1 MIVKNPLI
9 AGLLGAVGGAAIAS
23 IAMFFIYSA
32 PPPEPPPDA
41 PSSPSKEDKQP
52 TKIEDVNAPSGTFKY
67 GTSTTWAPIRGE
79 VDPEIEKAHPQFLLE
94 YSQDPDRPP
103 GSETGI
109 DMLLKGQLAIAQSS
123 RPVKDEEYE
132 KAAKQGFRLKQ
143 VPVAIDIIAIAV
155 NPKLEISGLTLD
167 QIKGIYTGEISN
179 WNQVGG
185 PNLSIK
191 PYSRPAASGTTEF
204 FVENVLQ
211 GKSLSGLVEM
221 IDTTTQAVREVGKHK
236 GGIYFASASEVVN
249 QCSVKS
255 LPISSHSGSELVA
268 PYRGEARSYEECLK
282 DRYQLNYNILQ
293 TGQYPLTRRLFVV
306 IKQNGQIEE
315 EAGNAYADML
325 LTNEGQILIKKAG
338 FIPLR
343 F

>member
-1 MIVKNPLI
+1 MKPLI
-9 AGLLGAVGGAAIAS
+9 AGLVGAVGGAAIAV
-23 IAMFFIYSA
+23 IAMLFINSA
-32 PPPEPPPDA
+32 PQSEPPPDDLSP
-41 PSSPSKEDKQP
+41 PSERP
-52 TKIEDVNAPSGTFKY
+52 TTLEEVNVLSGTFKY

-79 VDPEIEKAHPQFLLE
+79 VDPEIEKTHPEFNLE
-94 YSQDPDRPP
+94 YTQDPTRPP
-103 GSETGI
+103 GSATGI
-109 DMLLKGQLAIAQSS
+109 DMLVKGQLAIAQSS

-155 NPKLEISGLTLD
+155 NPELEISSGLTLE
-167 QIKGIYTGEISN
+167 QLKGIYTGEITN

-185 PNLSIK
+185 PNLTIK
-191 PYSRPAASGTTEF
+191 PYSRPAESGTTEF
-204 FVENVLQ
+204 FIENILQ
-211 GKSLSGLVEM
+211 GRSLSGLVEM
-221 IDTTTQAVREVGKHK
+221 IDTTTQAVREVGKQK
-236 GGIYFASASEVVN
+236 GGIYFASASGIIN

-255 LPISSHSGSELVA
+255 LPISRNSGSLLVV
-268 PYRGEARSYEECLK
+268 PYAGEARSYEECLK
-282 DRYQLNYNILQ
+282 EGYQFNYKILQ

-315 EAGNAYADML
+315 QGGDAYANML
-325 LTNEGQILIKKAG
+325 LTNEGQILIKQAN